1 MADEEEFDAAKD
13 LTLEQLAELLGKK
26 LEVIRIPLTLLHMLL
41 KTKKK
46 ELIYEATKEML
57 PGLVAEALAT
67 QGLLLLFLQR
77 DLMAKIKDTPALSK
91 LKVDDY
97 MTTVLK

>member
-1 MADEEEFDAAKD
+1 MADEEEFDAKD
-13 LTLEQLAELLGKK
+13 LTLQQLTESLGKK
-26 LEVIRIPLTLLHMLL
+26 LEAMRIPLTVLHMML

-46 ELIYEATKEML
+46 ELIYEATKDIL
-57 PGLVAEALAT
+57 PGLVAELLGT
-67 QGLLLLFLQR
+67 QGLLLLFLRR
-77 DLMAKIKDTPALSK
+77 DLMARIKDTPALAQ